1 MIETIMRLLVS
12 AGSVVVLVG
21 VLWLVLTR
29 TVLGRGFA
37 VPLKR

>member
-21 VLWLVLTR
+21 VAECHEVHSQ
-29 TVLGRGFA
+29 
-37 VPLKR
+37 